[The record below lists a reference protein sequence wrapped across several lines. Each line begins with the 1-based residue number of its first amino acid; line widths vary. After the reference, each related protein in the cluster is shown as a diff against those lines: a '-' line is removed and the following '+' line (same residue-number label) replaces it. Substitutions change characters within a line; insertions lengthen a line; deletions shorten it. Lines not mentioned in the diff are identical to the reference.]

1 LFTDILEELAAFIVS
16 VIEEE
21 VVCRIGCVIQEWNGV
36 DDSFGEPMG
45 KEVL

>member
-1 LFTDILEELAAFIVS
+1 LFTEILEELAAFIVN

-21 VVCRIGCVIQEWNGV
+21 VVCRIGCIIQGQNGI
-36 DDSFGEPMG
+36 DDSCGEPMG